1 MPRRPLMWVAIVVA
15 RAMLAACANESRTPA
30 RRSVASTAK
39 RGSHT
44 GTSGPSSPPRSDAD
58 PTSFATQSPAIR
70 GRERLVVE
78 AVYTPVCGPAGP
90 TPSTDPSCG
99 PKKLDGVMIT
109 VRDRAG
115 TTVAERATDARG
127 TSTFPLAP
135 GEYEVTGAPDP
146 RAHITPNPQRV
157 TIGAATTVTLRL
169 RYASAFQ

>member
-1 MPRRPLMWVAIVVA
+1 MPRRPLMWATIVVA
-15 RAMLAACANESRTPA
+15 GAMFAGCAKDSPTAA

-44 GTSGPSSPPRSDAD
+44 GTTAPSSPPHSDAD
-58 PTSFATQSPAIR
+58 PSSFATQSPAIR

-78 AVYTPVCGPAGP
+78 AVYAPVCGPAGP
-90 TPSTDPSCG
+90 TPSTDPSCA

-115 TTVAERATDARG
+115 ATVAAGATDARG

-135 GEYEVTGAPDP
+135 GEYEVSGARDP
-146 RAHITPNPQRV
+146 RADITPNPQRV